1 MNFDAAFQGLLIL
14 LRLLILS
21 SAMTSLRMFQ
31 IEYPSLTEEEHDAL
45 LQRKREKQQA
55 ASAAGVEMT
64 SLTMTSPGKQQVTSL
79 NVS

>member
-1 MNFDAAFQGLLIL
+1 
-14 LRLLILS
+14 
-21 SAMTSLRMFQ
+21 MTSLRMFQ